1 MNERLINTAEIAR
14 LANVSPSVVGNW
26 KRRYDDFPKPSKT
39 ISGRSIYNE
48 STVLSWI
55 AKRGFAQN
63 EYESTLWGFSHKLR
77 NNLSLLQIA
86 LIIELITTAIS
97 IQFISRNAKGEP
109 LRKGLLRLCDR
120 KNLRICKHLLDLLD
134 DEILNEIAEA
144 VAGSKS
150 GHSDEISKA
159 IQGLLSGGQK
169 RQENVDSPSLSQLL
183 ARLVCSSGTAY
194 DPACGAGST
203 LTTLAALKNGPQNLY
218 GQETNPE
225 IAALTELRLIREPC
239 QFEIGVGDTL
249 TEDLFPDLRADAIV
263 ATPPLSYRLGRDLAS
278 SLKNDPRFYWGTP
291 SPSDGAGVWIQH
303 CVYHLSANG
312 RAAIAVNPS
321 FCFQSGSA
329 KKLRANLLRAGII
342 EAVISLP
349 PGLQNGT
356 STPLLVLVLRPPGIK
371 RTNVLFIDAES
382 LGEGKTQSRFH
393 LSDKNIEAIAG
404 WVIEWRDANQLS
416 AINPEIALSVSLSE
430 ISDNDFI
437 LHPRRYLSHEAETA
451 SPQKLRPQISK
462 ILEDL
467 KADIEKTTKIVKT
480 IDAWPEISQL
490 NEYKFITL
498 KELIKGGVITI
509 SATKL
514 SNKLDRKNN
523 YQKEHRPVFIINA
536 MGSRLG
542 SLEKINKLSKFI
554 YENKGRHI
562 EIEIIDTSIID
573 SGFFEAWLNSN
584 NYLEQ
589 IKKFSTGAGI
599 PLLSTSNFQE
609 IKVPIP
615 TLATQHKL
623 GSWWVDIRTLTEI
636 LTNLGVSTL
645 DLKIKAGNLV
655 TELSKEG
662 TMEPWEVNE

>member
-1 MNERLINTAEIAR
+1 M
-14 LANVSPSVVGNW
+14 
-26 KRRYDDFPKPSKT
+26 
-39 ISGRSIYNE
+39 
-48 STVLSWI
+48 
-55 AKRGFAQN
+55 
-63 EYESTLWGFSHKLR
+63 
-77 NNLSLLQIA
+77 
-86 LIIELITTAIS
+86 
-97 IQFISRNAKGEP
+97 
-109 LRKGLLRLCDR
+109 
-120 KNLRICKHLLDLLD
+120 
-134 DEILNEIAEA
+134 
-144 VAGSKS
+144 
-150 GHSDEISKA
+150 
-159 IQGLLSGGQK
+159 
-169 RQENVDSPSLSQLL
+169 
-183 ARLVCSSGTAY
+183 
-194 DPACGAGST
+194 
-203 LTTLAALKNGPQNLY
+203 
-218 GQETNPE
+218 
-225 IAALTELRLIREPC
+225 
-239 QFEIGVGDTL
+239 
-249 TEDLFPDLRADAIV
+249 
-263 ATPPLSYRLGRDLAS
+263 
-278 SLKNDPRFYWGTP
+278 
-291 SPSDGAGVWIQH
+291 
-303 CVYHLSANG
+303 
-312 RAAIAVNPS
+312 
-321 FCFQSGSA
+321 
-329 KKLRANLLRAGII
+329 
-342 EAVISLP
+342 
-349 PGLQNGT
+349 
-356 STPLLVLVLRPPGIK
+356 
-371 RTNVLFIDAES
+371 
-382 LGEGKTQSRFH
+382 
-393 LSDKNIEAIAG
+393 
-404 WVIEWRDANQLS
+404 
-416 AINPEIALSVSLSE
+416 SLSE

-623 GSWWVDIRTLTEI
+623 GSWWIDIRTLTEI

-655 TELSKEG
+655 AELSKEG